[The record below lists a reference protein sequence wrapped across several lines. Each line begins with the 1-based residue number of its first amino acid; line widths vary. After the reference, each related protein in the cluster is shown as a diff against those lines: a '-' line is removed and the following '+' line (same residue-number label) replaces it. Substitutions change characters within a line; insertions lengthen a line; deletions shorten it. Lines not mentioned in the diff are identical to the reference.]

1 MITNAATP
9 GVYIDEV
16 NAFPNSA
23 VEVATAVPAFI
34 GYTPQAEYEGQS
46 YVNKAVRI
54 TSWQDFQT
62 FFAYP
67 TDPTTGVAPK
77 QYSPN
82 FAVTQQKAAPASG
95 NYYKFGGSIYTI
107 QPDESTLY
115 YMYNMVQMYFQNGGG
130 VAYIVSVGTYGAATG
145 EILDPGG
152 NPTNSNVKASDLQN
166 GLALLSKVSE
176 VTMYVIPEATLLSP
190 ADNETLMQLAL
201 KQANTLQT
209 CMPIFDIIGGWE
221 PDPILWPDSITDFR
235 NATGN
240 DFLKYGC
247 AYWPYLKSTIMSID
261 QFDYTNINGGDV
273 STLEP
278 ILNPPSAPNPT
289 ASSILSSI
297 SAGNGMSVSQNNA
310 SLMQASPTYK
320 SIVTLIQGM
329 ANIIPPSGC
338 MAGVWAL
345 TDNTQGVFKAPA
357 NVTPIGVTD
366 LTLPIDD
373 SEQAGLNVDAVSGK
387 SVNAIRF
394 FNGNGILVWGART
407 LDGNSQDWRYIPV
420 RRTVTMIEQ
429 SLKLALRS
437 YVFDSND
444 SVTWQSVISMSENFL
459 TNQWKSGA
467 LQGSTPADAFS
478 VQCGLGTTMTS
489 QDILDGYLRLSVKL
503 AVVHPAEFIVLTV
516 MQQLAKS

>member
-1 MITNAATP
+1 MITNAQTP

-34 GYTPQAEYEGQS
+34 GYTPQASYEGQS
-46 YVNKAVRI
+46 YLNKAFKI
-54 TSWQDFQT
+54 TSFQDFQT
-62 FFAYP
+62 IYCFP
-67 TDPTTGVAPK
+67 TDPSTGVAPK

-82 FAVTQQKAAPASG
+82 FALTKQKAAPTAG
-95 NYYKFGGSIYTI
+95 NSYVFGGDIYTL
-107 QPDESTLY
+107 QPDQSTIY
-115 YMYNMVQMYFQNGGG
+115 YMYNMVQSFFQNGGSE
-130 VAYIVSVGTYGAATG
+130 AYIVSVGGYGPASNDITA
-145 EILDPGG
+145 PGSQPQNG
-152 NPTNSNVKASDLQN
+152 NVKASDLQN
-166 GLALLSKVSE
+166 GLALLTKIDE
-176 VTMYVIPEATLLSP
+176 VTMYVIPEASLLSA

-201 KQANTLQT
+201 EQAGSMQT
-209 CMPIFDIIGGWE
+209 CMAIFDIIGGWE
-221 PDPILWPDSITDFR
+221 PDPILWTDSITNFR
-235 NATGN
+235 NSTGN
-240 DFLKYGC
+240 GSLKYGC
-247 AYWPYLKSTIMSID
+247 SYWPFLNTSIMTID

-273 STLEP
+273 TTLEP
-278 ILNPPSAPNPT
+278 VLNPSTAPNPT
-289 ASSILSSI
+289 AESILTSI
-297 SAGNGMSVSQNNA
+297 SAGNGMTVAQNSA
-310 SLMQASPTYK
+310 SLTQASPTYK
-320 SIVTLIQGM
+320 QLMTLVQGM
-329 ANIIPPSGC
+329 ANILPPSGT

-345 TDNTQGVFKAPA
+345 TDNTVGVFKAPA

-366 LTLPIDD
+366 VTLPIDD
-373 SEQAGLNVDAVSGK
+373 AEQANLNVDAVSGK

-444 SVTWQSVISMSENFL
+444 SVTWESIIAMTENFL
-459 TNQWKSGA
+459 TNQWASGA
-467 LQGSTPADAFS
+467 LQGSSPADAFS
-478 VQCGLGTTMTS
+478 VACGLGTTMTS

-516 MQQLAKS
+516 EQQLAKS